1 MDSILQKP
9 QFSKFTAEDI
19 QSVVASSDKQRFHLE
34 TDADTGRLK
43 IRANQG
49 HSLEVHLHHYEIVC
63 VHIIYVNVTF
73 LSMLVVTFDIFLT
86 QRWKCRR
93 ML

>member
-19 QSVVASSDKQRFHLE
+19 QSVVASNDKQRYHLE

-49 HSLEVHLHHYEIVC
+49 HTLAVCLHLGQFSVE
-63 VHIIYVNVTF
+63 YVPAMGTCGGRSF
-73 LSMLVVTFDIFLT
+73 QF
-86 QRWKCRR
+86 
-93 ML
+93 

>member
-19 QSVVASSDKQRFHLE
+19 QSVVASNDKQRFHLE

-49 HSLEVHLHHYEIVC
+49 HSLEVHVHHYEIVC
-63 VHIIYVNVTF
+63 VYIYRYRY
-73 LSMLVVTFDIFLT
+73 SYMLVL
-86 QRWKCRR
+86 
-93 ML
+93 LS

>member
-19 QSVVASSDKQRFHLE
+19 QSVAASNDKQRFHLE

-63 VHIIYVNVTF
+63 VHVY
-73 LSMLVVTFDIFLT
+73 MLVL
-86 QRWKCRR
+86 
-93 ML
+93 LS